1 MSKKLTGKVAIV
13 TGASAGIGWESALEL
28 AKEGAH
34 VVLTARRESRLKEL
48 AEKITALGS
57 KALIVIGDAADEA
70 TAKKTIAAAK
80 SLGSIDILINNVGVG
95 VYKNL
100 VDTSAAEYD
109 EMVDTNVR
117 STFLFT
123 RYAVPVMIEQKQGTI

>member
-13 TGASAGIGWESALEL
+13 TGASAGIGWESALVL
-28 AKEGAH
+28 AQEGANI
-34 VVLTARRESRLKEL
+34 VVTARREERLKEL
-48 AEKITALGS
+48 CAKITALGS
-57 KALIVIGDAADEA
+57 KALMVVGDAAQEE
-70 TAKKTIAAAK
+70 TAMKTIEAAK

-109 EMVDTNVR
+109 EMVDSNVR
-117 STFLFT
+117 
-123 RYAVPVMIEQKQGTI
+123 